1 MRKLKFTINVFI
13 LFIIGCSS
21 PGNEKNKNN
30 LTTNPKTNLDNLNC
44 CVEIISGH
52 AYDYVE
58 ISLLGDEL
66 GWNYD
71 SLKNQFSSNY
81 FLSGKILNSRPILKD
96 SNNNFIYYDGNKNWI
111 FSRAYPIKTKLI
123 KENID
128 FTLSCNECWDVSKAR
143 FEISETIDWDN
154 YFLDG
159 LPDLLQ
165 KSDKNNWEYDSS
177 YYSYLELLD
186 IDPYSNEAQ
195 ILSISNHISSYET
208 YWNYSK
214 NYIYVI

>member
-1 MRKLKFTINVFI
+1 MI
-13 LFIIGCSS
+13 
-21 PGNEKNKNN
+21 KNN
-30 LTTNPKTNLDNLNC
+30 EELNSYLTNQNLNEDLIL
-44 CVEIISGH
+44 VLKTIS
-52 AYDYVE
+52 
-58 ISLLGDEL
+58 
-66 GWNYD
+66 D
-71 SLKNQFSSNY
+71 S
-81 FLSGKILNSRPILKD
+81 
-96 SNNNFIYYDGNKNWI
+96 
-111 FSRAYPIKTKLI
+111 
-123 KENID
+123 
-128 FTLSCNECWDVSKAR
+128 C

-159 LPDLLQ
+159 LPELLQ

-214 NYIYVI
+214 NYIYII